1 MVQKRSI
8 PVERRN
14 HRISDVVIYNEGKS
28 IRCKI
33 DGVQQLGRR
42 ISLKDQIDI
51 QKMLKNNR
59 SFDFDAF
66 AKELA
71 CKYYNKVLDMNANQG
86 KGLKQ

>member
-1 MVQKRSI
+1 MPFGNAPKTNLGEFKGFGEEGGSRMFDF
-8 PVERRN
+8 
-14 HRISDVVIYNEGKS
+14 SD
-28 IRCKI
+28 
-33 DGVQQLGRR
+33 DGG
-42 ISLKDQIDI
+42 DDADE
-51 QKMLKNNR
+51 